1 MAPRVRKES
10 PKSENAATII
20 KEAGSDATKE
30 DIQQLQDMIFAN
42 ENRADGISQSV
53 SEMSTH
59 NEDIK
64 EAISQLTSQVVALQA
79 KVSALL
85 PEDADRIMPA
95 ALSNGLK
102 PADVYMSA
110 LSGAVMAICNKS
122 PSSVFK
128 SASNRE
134 ALANEA
140 LDFATD
146 TARMAGNRIGN
157 TPDTE

>member
-1 MAPRVRKES
+1 
-10 PKSENAATII
+10 
-20 KEAGSDATKE
+20 
-30 DIQQLQDMIFAN
+30 
-42 ENRADGISQSV
+42 
-53 SEMSTH
+53 MSTH

-64 EAISQLTSQVVALQA
+64 EAISQLTSQVIALQA

-85 PEDADRIMPA
+85 PEDADKIMPA

-110 LSGAVMAICNKS
+110 LSGAVMAICSKS

-128 SASNRE
+128 SSSNRE